1 MDHRTEPRSQVSLPI
16 RVILPGP
23 PAEVLECTLMDVSA
37 TGLRFASDVTL
48 VLEEL
53 VAIEVEDQLVLAQIR
68 HCHPEGDKFVAGVRR
83 LHQVPK
89 GAQRGEI
96 GEYVG
101 QMIEDLERRVLAG
114 EEVASRMLALE
125 ALDRIVA
132 RTQPDH
138 AVVQTQPAVK
148 KSPLPTEGATEA
160 AKTSW
165 RVPLALAAGL
175 VLAAGITFSLVQSGK
190 TASPVP
196 VEKTMPSPSAPSV
209 AAVTPPAPE
218 TPATPQPTPV
228 TVAPVTPTP
237 VAAIPETPPPAVEKP
252 QPVPVKPQA
261 STPVV
266 AGTHHARVTILAA
279 SWVSVNADGKSL
291 VGKVMQ
297 KGETQDFDFSGKA
310 LLHLGNGA
318 GVEISVDGKSV
329 GPIGGTLRMLELTA
343 DGKRFLPW
351 QNETPA
357 SH

>member
-48 VLEEL
+48 VTEEL

-83 LHQVPK
+83 LHQAPK

-96 GEYVG
+96 GAYVSE
-101 QMIEDLERRVLAG
+101 MIEDLERRVLAG

-132 RTQPDH
+132 RSQPEH
-138 AVVQTQPAVK
+138 TAAPVQPA
-148 KSPLPTEGATEA
+148 A
-160 AKTSW
+160 AKVPVPVESTAEPAKSSW
-165 RVPLALAAGL
+165 RIPLALAAAL
-175 VLAAGITFSLVQSGK
+175 VLAAGITFTLVQSRTEAT
-190 TASPVP
+190 TAPPVAREKSTPSPV
-196 VEKTMPSPSAPSV
+196 
-209 AAVTPPAPE
+209 AAALP
-218 TPATPQPTPV
+218 
-228 TVAPVTPTP
+228 TPTP
-237 VAAIPETPPPAVEKP
+237 VPPASLQPAPVSAVPVKPAPAPSILEKPPGPEKP
-252 QPVPVKPQA
+252 QPQA
-261 STPVV
+261 SSPAA
-266 AGTHHARVTILAA
+266 AGTHHARLTILAA
-279 SWVSVNADGKSL
+279 SWVSVNADGKPL
-291 VGKVMQ
+291 FGKVMQ
-297 KGETQDFDFSGKA
+297 KGEAQDFDFSRRA

-318 GVEISVDGKSV
+318 GVEISLDGKPV
-329 GPIGGTLRMLELTA
+329 GPIGGSLRMLELTA